1 MDSYGSILKSAREN
15 KGLEIED
22 ASKSLTIESRYIRA
36 LEEEDSATFPGEAYL
51 IGFLKNYS
59 NFLDLDTEYLLKLY
73 HNKKLQE
80 SPIPEGLIEK
90 NRKKVLIP
98 AIVIPAAIL
107 LLIIITVSTLL
118 IIKNKKKT
126 EDKVITADDTKNR
139 QYTLTDKKF
148 VQRVYKGDQFLV
160 PTDNNSQIILTVRD
174 TLSDFGLDTPSG
186 VFYIELSEEAEIDIT
201 GDSISDMIVYVSDI
215 SSINE
220 ECGAEISMLLRKG
233 SPVSAYA
240 EVDVDSI
247 PLATDFKAKQVQKV
261 ILEDNRAYPFTIK
274 ASFRGPCLFRDKVD
288 REKSVEAYFS
298 KGELFTATP
307 HNGIRLWISNANAV
321 NFTVVAD
328 GKTFDLGMGS
338 AGEVLVEDIKWIKDT
353 DGRYKLVVID
363 LE

>member
-1 MDSYGSILKSAREN
+1 MESYGDLLRKTREAKN
-15 KGLEIED
+15 LDIERVSREITVD
-22 ASKSLTIESRYIRA
+22 KKYLVG
-36 LEEEDSATFPGEAYL
+36 LEEEDSGVFPGEAYL
-51 IGFLKNYS
+51 TGYLRNYANYLEIDS
-59 NFLDLDTEYLLKLY
+59 EYILRLY
-73 HNKKLQE
+73 HNKQVQE
-80 SPIPEGLIEK
+80 SPVPEGLIQK
-90 NRKKVLIP
+90 PRGRIILPVIIIP
-98 AIVIPAAIL
+98 IVAL
-107 LLIIITVSTLL
+107 LLAGGIFALVFGLTH
-118 IIKNKKKT
+118 KKKP
-126 EDKVITADDTKNR
+126 EEGVVISYSKKNA
-139 QYTLTDKKF
+139 QYEMTDKKLAK
-148 VQRVYKGDQFLV
+148 RVYKGDQFII
-160 PTDNNSQIILTVRD
+160 PTEKGKIILTVRD
-174 TLSDFGLDTPSG
+174 TLGSLGLDTPAG
-186 VFYIELSEEAEIDIT
+186 IFYVELSEEAEVDID
-201 GDSISDMIVYVSDI
+201 GDTISDMIVYVSDI